1 VPRGGLQGAVLA
13 PVVRLSRSKRAL
25 RFLQDYALLTAGS
38 LIVAAGVNLFLL
50 PNQVVS
56 AGITGVAMLF
66 NFKFGWSTGVLNLV
80 FNVPLLAAG
89 VRWGGGWKVL
99 FRTVYVVVVMS
110 VGIDLLHPLLP
121 AVEGDPLIYT
131 LFGGL
136 VDGFG
141 IGLVLRA
148 KGTTGGTDILAQLLY
163 KYRRIPFG
171 STFLWSNT
179 LILLGAI
186 PVVGLVPVLY
196 ALIVNYISAR
206 VLNTVVEGLGFARS
220 LLIISDR
227 LDELR
232 GAILEEVGRG
242 VTVLKGKGG
251 YTGEKRDVL
260 YVVVTRNQVAALKRL
275 IADIDPRAFVVV
287 SDAHEVLGEGFRP
300 VQEE

>member
-1 VPRGGLQGAVLA
+1 MPRGGLKGAVLA
-13 PVVRLSRSKRAL
+13 PVARLSRSRRAL
-25 RFLQDYALLTAGS
+25 RFLEDYALLTAGS

-56 AGITGVAMLF
+56 AGITGIAMLLS
-66 NFKFGWSTGVLNLV
+66 FKFGWPTGVLNLV
-80 FNVPLLAAG
+80 FNIPLLAAG
-89 VRWGGGWKVL
+89 VRWGGGWRVL

-110 VGIDLLHPLLP
+110 VGIDLLAPLLP
-121 AVEGDPLIYT
+121 AVKGDPLIYT

-171 STFLWSNT
+171 QVFLWSNT
-179 LILLGAI
+179 VILLAAI

-196 ALIVNYISAR
+196 ALIVNYISSR
-206 VLNTVVEGLGFARS
+206 VLDTVVEGLGYARS
-220 LLIISDR
+220 VLIVSDQ
-227 LDELR
+227 LEDLR
-232 GAILEEVGRG
+232 EAVLEEVGRG
-242 VTVLKGKGG
+242 VTVLHGRGG
-251 YTGEKRDVL
+251 YTGEPRDVL
-260 YVVVTRNQVAALKRL
+260 YVVVSRSQVASLKRR
-275 IADIDPRAFVVV
+275 IADIDPKAFVVV
-287 SDAHEVLGEGFRP
+287 SEAHEVLGEGFRP